1 MWYALICEA
10 VVLKTVGEN
19 RHDYYSVF
27 DPVKSQT
34 CWYLNH
40 YEPCSALLAK
50 TNSCVLGQHPLSI
63 PVVYYTSGDKIILL
77 INVSI
82 TVHVH
87 TVATC
92 VCPWLTVTVC
102 SMK

>member
-10 VVLKTVGEN
+10 AVLKTVGEN
-19 RHDYYSVF
+19 RHDYYNVF

-34 CWYLNH
+34 CWCLNY

-50 TNSCVLGQHPLSI
+50 TNSCVLGQHLLSI
-63 PVVYYTSGDKIILL
+63 PVVYTSGDKIILL